1 VEQLVVSLLVRKELR
16 NIYGNA
22 DEIDRNGDK
31 GWSAG
36 PPQDD
41 AVFKIQKIVMYYN
54 PGA

>member
-1 VEQLVVSLLVRKELR
+1 MLTRVLF
-16 NIYGNA
+16 
-22 DEIDRNGDK
+22 RNGDK

-54 PGA
+54 PGE